1 MVLIFMGLYGEFL
14 WPLVATSSN
23 EMQVLSVWLAGRTQ
37 GYGVNPGLMAASA
50 TLVVLPMVVVYIA
63 GQRYIVQGIGLQ
75 GFR

>member
-1 MVLIFMGLYGEFL
+1 
-14 WPLVATSSN
+14 
-23 EMQVLSVWLAGRTQ
+23 VWLAGRTQ